1 MGCKEQKDSS
11 KMSQI
16 ATMLGRIHAV
26 DAPFLSGRDTAGE
39 SIISDLRS
47 WAEKAEKTEFPHDAN
62 KQASLANLQL
72 DEMLEEMELLIAA
85 VSRIDSKIVLCHND
99 LHEGNILVS
108 DDGSG
113 RLYLI
118 DFEYA
123 GWGPRGFD
131 IEPFLRD
138 VGRQLLRRTFGFQV
152 QFS

>member
-1 MGCKEQKDSS
+1 MG
-11 KMSQI
+11 
-16 ATMLGRIHAV
+16 
-26 DAPFLSGRDTAGE
+26 
-39 SIISDLRS
+39 
-47 WAEKAEKTEFPHDAN
+47 EKAEKTEFPHDAN
-62 KQASLANLQL
+62 KQACLANLQL